1 MRYQDRTVIEA
12 RCPSLLPS
20 IVPLRGVGRARQARR
35 NRRPGGP
42 SLPKIARLD
51 LMSVNDHRVTARRTN
66 QISNIKHQTSDRWP
80 ILRIYAGESNRFATP
95 RKLQRPCKWWLRQRR
110 AKLCRNQTDIEIL
123 YGKVF

>member
-1 MRYQDRTVIEA
+1 MRYQDRTVVEA

-35 NRRPGGP
+35 NGRPGGP

-51 LMSVNDHRVTARRTN
+51 LTSVNDHRVTARRTN

-95 RKLQRPCKWWLRQRR
+95 RSEEHTSELQSRGHLVCRLLLEKKKKNKLF
-110 AKLCRNQTDIEIL
+110 T
-123 YGKVF
+123 